1 MTIKAAAWCH
11 ALVVSAAARAR
22 SSEGQGTVEYVGT
35 VVMVTL
41 LVAGVAAAA
50 RGWAPDVGQELRR
63 GLLRAVKRLTGEF
76 SA

>member
-1 MTIKAAAWCH
+1 MVRRATAWVH
-11 ALVVSAAARAR
+11 AWGIVVAARGR
-22 SSEGQGTVEYVGT
+22 ERRGQGTVEYVGT

-41 LVAGVAAAA
+41 LIAGVGAAAK
-50 RGWAPDVGQELRR
+50 GWAPDVGAELRR